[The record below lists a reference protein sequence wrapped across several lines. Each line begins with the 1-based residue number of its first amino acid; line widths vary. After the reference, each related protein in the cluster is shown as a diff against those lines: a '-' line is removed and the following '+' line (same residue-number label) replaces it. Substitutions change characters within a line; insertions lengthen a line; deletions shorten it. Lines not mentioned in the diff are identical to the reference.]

1 MKYPLCARLGV
12 RAAKYFRMLAVSTG
26 VIAVVL
32 GVAVFSSAAI
42 ADEHRTLPAHAQ
54 WVKALQAAGIFFKQ
68 KYRYEHVDDDNAA
81 KRANVNTMRTE
92 LGYKSD
98 IHHGVSGLVEL
109 ENVRMLGAPDYNST
123 TNGRATFATV
133 VDAETT
139 ELKQS
144 YLAFHQLPDTVIK
157 AGRQRIFYDNQRFIG
172 DIKFRQ
178 HHQSFDTLSVAN
190 ESVSD
195 LKLSYNY
202 IKQVLRI
209 FSTDNVGAGT
219 FNSNSHLLHGTYS
232 GLDFAKISGYGY
244 FLGFDDDSPALST
257 QTLGCA
263 PPAARR

>member
-1 MKYPLCARLGV
+1 MDQRISSRPGIRS
-12 RAAKYFRMLAVSTG
+12 AKFFRKLAVCAG
-26 VIAVVL
+26 VIAIIL
-32 GVAVFSSAAI
+32 GVAVISSAAV
-42 ADEHRTLPAHAQ
+42 ADAHRNVPEHARWIKSL
-54 WVKALQAAGIFFKQ
+54 KRAGIFFKQ

-81 KRANVNTMRTE
+81 KHANVNTMRTE
-92 LGYKSD
+92 FGYASD
-98 IHHGVSGLVEL
+98 VHHGVSGLVEL